1 MVRMTMLVWVL
12 AAIWAGGLAFPAVG
26 AAEDAVAPVAPVPER
41 VYAAKFDEVWDAALT
56 FLKTRPLPIPVASA
70 EKDAE
75 KPRDHPKGVITTLPQ
90 RYFKIASAT
99 FPPRQQDY
107 RDTYTLTLIG
117 LQKGPPPA
125 TPSVPGVPPLPA
137 DKPVDLTKVQV
148 ERKFEKYDKKA
159 KAWVDLDPSKE
170 DAGVSVQNL
179 FDGIQL
185 QLTPPPPPPPPE
197 E

>member
-1 MVRMTMLVWVL
+1 MVRMTTLVWVL
-12 AAIWAGGLAFPAVG
+12 AAIGASGLALPAIG
-26 AAEDAVAPVAPVPER
+26 AAEEAVAPVPER
-41 VYAAKFDEVWDAALT
+41 VYAAKFEEVWGAALI

-75 KPRDHPKGVITTLPQ
+75 KPKDHPKGIITTLPQ

-107 RDTYTLTLIG
+107 RDTYTLTFIG
-117 LQKGPPPA
+117 LPKGPPPA
-125 TPSVPGVPPLPA
+125 TPPVPGVPPLPA

-148 ERKFEKYDKKA
+148 ERKFEKFDKKA
-159 KAWVDLDPSKE
+159 KTWVDLDPSKE
-170 DAGVSVQNL
+170 NAGVSVQAM

-185 QLTPPPPPPPPE
+185 QLTPPPPPPPVE